1 VSKEAMSLPLAHT
14 QPAQREERL
23 LITRS
28 VKQLAKEAKLGKD
41 NSSLDGL
48 QKHYHLRDLS

>member
-1 VSKEAMSLPLAHT
+1 MSLPLAHT